1 MASNLKSPQTWA
13 DNVVSDSSLMSPVP
27 TVGQSLLRTVTENET
42 DHLSSGALGVGHKSF
57 HSAMRA
63 TSFHFPENC
72 SLAKKYW
79 WFSLEQFI
87 SQRQLKTICTNDAKY
102 HTFECLWG
110 WEAKKLRQ
118 QESFEHG
125 KVSTY
130 LIWEQNAYALCSSCI
145 SLQYL
150 FLLWKQ
156 FNSPKAALQVFLYA
170 ELALQKRSERAEN
183 RREKGSKVCS
193 CNQPRR
199 FCLQSHGTKSS
210 PVTAALPLPAWAT
223 GQAVLCAP
231 GWHRACPAVSL
242 TGSGESRAL
251 RCIWNICV
259 CLCCSHTFFLPC
271 RFFFTVCGWNT
282 LYKAQCK
289 CVQRACIS
297 HWNLHKQVICISY
310 VILENMQEKL
320 QEEWRK

>member
-1 MASNLKSPQTWA
+1 METYLNDNILKASNLKSPQTCA
-13 DNVVSDSSLMSPVP
+13 DNVVSDSSPMSPIP
-27 TVGQSLLRTVTENET
+27 TVGQSLLQTVTENET
-42 DHLSSGALGVGHKSF
+42 DRLSSGVLGVGHKSF

-102 HTFECLWG
+102 HTFEHLWG

-118 QESFEHG
+118 QESFEQN

-130 LIWEQNAYALCSSCI
+130 LIWEQNAYALRTSCI

-156 FNSPKAALQVFLYA
+156 FNSPKAVLQVLLCA

-193 CNQPRR
+193 CNQPRQ
-199 FCLQSHGTKSS
+199 FCPRAMARN
-210 PVTAALPLPAWAT
+210 PVLWQQCCPCQRGPQVKWCPVLLRDIILAVATEHAL
-223 GQAVLCAP
+223 LC
-231 GWHRACPAVSL
+231 L
-242 TGSGESRAL
+242 
-251 RCIWNICV
+251 
-259 CLCCSHTFFLPC
+259 
-271 RFFFTVCGWNT
+271 
-282 LYKAQCK
+282 
-289 CVQRACIS
+289 
-297 HWNLHKQVICISY
+297 
-310 VILENMQEKL
+310 
-320 QEEWRK
+320 